1 VNHWIVAPLLLP
13 LLAGMASLLAARAPL
28 RVQRTLGLTATA
40 ALLPLALLLLLE
52 ADGGRH
58 LVYRLGDWPAPFG
71 IVLVLDRL
79 SALMVLLTAAI
90 ALAALV
96 DACRGADRLGRN
108 FHPLFQL
115 QLLGL
120 NGAFL
125 TGDLFNLFVFFE
137 ILLIASYGLA
147 VHGAGAGRVRAGLHY
162 VALNLAGSA
171 LFLVAI
177 GLLYALTGTLNL
189 ADLAL
194 RVAAAGPAEGP
205 LLRSAALLLL
215 VVFGLKAAI
224 LPLHLWLP
232 ALYGTTAAPVAAL
245 FAIMTK
251 VGLYAILRVFTL
263 VFGPDAGVAA
273 EAAGSWLL
281 PLALITLAA
290 GAVGLLGSR
299 DLRALVAWLVVI
311 SVGTL
316 LAGIA
321 LANTAGLAAAL
332 YYLPHTT
339 LVTAGLFLLME
350 GLTLQRRHGDQD
362 GGSLAPAPLPA
373 QPLLL
378 GILFFTGAMAAAGLP
393 PLSGFL
399 GKLLLLAA
407 APPGPQAAALWGVVL
422 VGGLATLMA
431 LSQAGS
437 RIFWGTNG
445 GRATGPRL
453 GPAAL
458 LPMGALLGS
467 SLLLVLLA
475 APVIDYAHAT
485 ARQLL
490 APGGYVRAVLDTEA
504 GR

>member
-177 GLLYALTGTLNL
+177 GLLYALTLNL

-281 PLALITLAA
+281 PLALVTLAA